1 VSAAEAACM
10 AAQKSQDKTAE
21 VKALQDL
28 IKAYQALPDQY
39 EAVRAAQNLLK
50 LHKASSDTK
59 GQAQTLLN
67 ISEMQLS
74 MNNLQD
80 AKKSGQEAMDLFKAV
95 REDVGQEKSR
105 EVLSWAY
112 NKLGQVEIAPN
123 RAKGLAAL
131 SELSRALEASDK
143 TRFYAAMD
151 RCKRM
156 SSVSEAD
163 IEEKLGEALEKD
175 YMPTAKLF
183 KECLD
188 IDGLLPQAKGIM
200 VSDRYHYMAFRTTGG
215 LQYGPAFQ
223 CVRGVC
229 VNESQD
235 AVMAPVI
242 IPDDR
247 ESWEHETAFHA
258 GLLDGIIQVPF
269 SAGLAHVQIS
279 ESNKAFAAARETKIH
294 DNGQDAL
301 TN

>member
-1 VSAAEAACM
+1 M
-10 AAQKSQDKTAE
+10 P
-21 VKALQDL
+21 
-28 IKAYQALPDQY
+28 IKFYHPIHEPQG
-39 EAVRAAQNLLK
+39 
-50 LHKASSDTK
+50 DTK
-59 GQAQTLLN
+59 GQAQALLN
-67 ISEMQLS
+67 ISEMQLT
-74 MNNLQD
+74 MNCLQES
-80 AKKSGQEAMDLFKAV
+80 KKAGQEAMDLFKAI
-95 REDVGQEKSR
+95 RDDAGQEKSR
-105 EVLSWAY
+105 EALSWTY
-112 NKLGQVEIAPN
+112 NKLGQVELAPN

-156 SSVSEAD
+156 SSVSETD

-175 YMPTAKLF
+175 YLPTAKLF

-188 IDGLLPQAKGIM
+188 MDGLMPEAKGIM
-200 VSDRYHYMAFRTTGG
+200 VSERYHYMAFRTTGG

-242 IPDDR
+242 IPEAR

-258 GLLDGIIQVPF
+258 GLLDGVIQVPF
-269 SAGLAHVQIS
+269 SSGLAHVQIS
-279 ESNKAFAAARETKIH
+279 ESNKAFAAARETRAY
-294 DNGQDAL
+294 DQRDAI